1 MILRGK
7 AAYTPARL
15 PVLRWLTA
23 GGANVPPHIRDLLLS
38 EIFTSQSAVIMGILN
53 GLIFNAVAQYLTG
66 GFVFVCFFILEV
78 GLAIS
83 RLWVVRKIAA
93 ASVTGKSTPT
103 DMYLLTAIF
112 WCALQG
118 AMAFAAMRT
127 GNIVLQVPPCFPRAR
142 R

>member
-23 GGANVPPHIRDLLLS
+23 GGANVPPYIRDLLLS

-66 GFVFVCFFILEV
+66 GFVFVRHYVANTTAVDTRPIFDNVHVMFLS
-78 GLAIS
+78 G
-83 RLWVVRKIAA
+83 AA
-93 ASVTGKSTPT
+93 PWRS
-103 DMYLLTAIF
+103 IF
-112 WCALQG
+112 S
-118 AMAFAAMRT
+118 F
-127 GNIVLQVPPCFPRAR
+127 R
-142 R
+142 RRRGR